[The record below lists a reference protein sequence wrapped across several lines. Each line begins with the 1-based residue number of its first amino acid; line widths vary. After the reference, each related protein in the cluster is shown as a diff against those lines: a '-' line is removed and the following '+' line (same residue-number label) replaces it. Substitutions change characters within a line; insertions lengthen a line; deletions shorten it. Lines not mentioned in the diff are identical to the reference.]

1 MRYMGL
7 DIGERRI
14 GVAISDE
21 CGFTSQPL
29 GVVHR
34 SDLQTELETIKNL
47 VDRHDVSTVVV
58 GLPRNMNGTLGPQ
71 AEKVLLYVDE
81 LVRVLPIRVV
91 TWDERLTTMQVE
103 RLLISAN
110 VRRKRRKEVVDKLA
124 ASLILEGYMAFE
136 KSKAPLDDRP
146 GCT

>member
-1 MRYMGL
+1 MGL
-7 DIGERRI
+7 DIGDRRI
-14 GVAISDE
+14 GVALSDE
-21 CGFTSQPL
+21 CLLTSQPL

-34 SDLQTELETIKNL
+34 SNLAEELQAIKNL
-47 VDRHDVSTVVV
+47 VDHHDVSTVVV

-71 AEKVLLYVDE
+71 AEKVLAYVDE
-81 LVRVLPIRVV
+81 LARFLPIRVV

-103 RLLISAN
+103 RLLISAD

-136 KSKAPLDDRP
+136 KRDAPLDDGP
-146 GCT
+146 GYT